1 MSNRA
6 RSDAWA
12 ICVAAVGVA
21 LLVGLMIGAVISLPM
36 LVLGHAGLVVALLVV
51 MIAGVFNATHH
62 RV

>member
-21 LLVGLMIGAVISLPM
+21 LLV
-36 LVLGHAGLVVALLVV
+36 V
-51 MIAGVFNATHH
+51 MIAVVFNATHH